1 MIFIAIARRRI
12 ALLASFILTLFLLL
26 LLPAAALAQDNA
38 TPTGTEIDRA
48 ALVAIFNSTNGDNW
62 NTNRNWLSDEPI
74 GTWHGVTTNDDGRV
88 SLLNLWGNN
97 LTGSLPAELGDLE
110 QVQNLSFEHNHLS
123 GPIPPE
129 VGNLSQ
135 LFLFTANGNQLSGP
149 IPAEMA
155 NLTRLG
161 LLDVG
166 YNDLTCV
173 PASVEALRSSAYWG
187 FFWDNDL
194 VTCSEEA
201 PTATNTDAP
210 TATDTA
216 TATNTDAPTATD
228 TATATNT
235 DAPTVD

>member
-1 MIFIAIARRRI
+1 MNFLDSAQRHFYI
-12 ALLASFILTLFLLL
+12 LASFILTLFLLL

-48 ALVAIFNSTNGDNW
+48 ALVAIYNSTNGDSW
-62 NTNRNWLSDEPI
+62 NSNRNWLSDEPI

-97 LTGSLPAELGDLE
+97 LTGTLPAELGDLE
-110 QVQNLSFEHNHLS
+110 QVQTLSFEHNHIS

-135 LFLFTANGNQLSGP
+135 LFTFTANGNQLSGP

-173 PASVEALRSSAYWG
+173 PASLEALRSSAYWG

-201 PTATNTDAP
+201 PTATNTDCNQYA
-210 TATDTA
+210 DRH
-216 TATNTDAPTATD
+216 
-228 TATATNT
+228 
-235 DAPTVD
+235 